1 MKRSAPL
8 VRRTPLERG
17 TTPLARSRTPRP
29 RRLKRAPMD
38 VGLRH
43 QVYVRAGGRCDCCGT
58 PLPGDAWDAHHR
70 VTRSRGGKDSLENL
84 LALAHHCHMRWHQ
97 RDMAEARQRGLMVNT
112 NADPAAV
119 PVRRGER
126 WYLPTGRTWTL
137 TLDPSETPH
146 V

>member
-29 RRLKRAPMD
+29 RRLKRPAMD
-38 VGLRH
+38 PGLRH
-43 QVYVRAGGRCDCCGT
+43 QVYARAGGRCDCCGT
-58 PLPGDAWDAHHR
+58 PLPGDGWHAHHR
-70 VTRSRGGKDSLENL
+70 RLRSRGGADSLENL
-84 LALAHHCHMRWHQ
+84 VALLPGHHEWAHAHP
-97 RDMAEARQRGLMVNT
+97 AAATALGLMVPSW
-112 NADPAAV
+112 ADPAAV

-137 TLDPSETPH
+137 TTDPSETPH